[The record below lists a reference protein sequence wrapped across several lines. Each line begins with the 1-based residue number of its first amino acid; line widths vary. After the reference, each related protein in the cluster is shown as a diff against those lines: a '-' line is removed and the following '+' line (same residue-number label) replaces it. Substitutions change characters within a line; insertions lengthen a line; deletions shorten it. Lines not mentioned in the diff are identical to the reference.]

1 MMKAVKKKLMLQ
13 MTILRELAT
22 VMMSLIGVMLK
33 VPLMSI
39 LMVDKMIKKPKQ
51 MKARVLMMF

>member
-39 LMVDKMIKKPKQ
+39 LMVDKMIKNQ
-51 MKARVLMMF
+51 MKVRVLMMF